1 MSLLKKI
8 APKGKDIGAFEVR
21 RAIPQVGFK
30 SVGPWVFFDHF
41 GPVEFEPDKGM
52 DVRPHPHINLATVT
66 YLFEGEIYHRDSLG
80 TAMAIR
86 PGAVNLM
93 VAGKGISHSERTRK
107 ELRGGG
113 HRLHGLQL
121 WHALPEEAEE
131 TDPEFLHY
139 ADEDLPQ
146 RDVNGVNVRVMMG
159 QGWELSSPV
168 KTFSPIFYAEANM
181 PAGATLDLPEGV
193 EELAVYPV
201 SGAVRF
207 SDETIAQHEFAMVD
221 QSAADKFISESDA
234 RVAMIGGKPLGKR
247 HLWWNFVSSRP
258 ERIEQAKSDWENGV
272 FGDVPG
278 EEEQIPLPKN

>member
-8 APKGKDIGAFEVR
+8 APKAKDIGAFEVR

-41 GPVEFEPDKGM
+41 GPVEFDPSKGM
-52 DVRPHPHINLATVT
+52 DVRPHPHVNLATVT
-66 YLFEGEIYHRDSLG
+66 YLFEGEIFHRDSLG

-93 VAGKGISHSERTRK
+93 VAGSGISHSERTRA
-107 ELRGGG
+107 ELREGG

-121 WHALPEEAEE
+121 WHALPKEAEE

-159 QGWELSSPV
+159 QGWGLSSPV
-168 KTFSPIFYAEANM
+168 KAFSPIFYAEANM
-181 PAGATLDLPEGV
+181 PAGATLDLPGGV

-207 SDETIAQHEFAMVD
+207 GDETIAQYEFAMVD
-221 QSAADKFISESDA
+221 QSAADKFVSESHA

-258 ERIEQAKSDWENGV
+258 ERIEQAKQDWENGQ

-278 EEEQIPLPKN
+278 ESEQIPLPT